1 MIDNILDCWGKIPRV
16 LRHYFAYMKLQKK
29 LLGRYK
35 YWTHD
40 LDKVLMYILF
50 PFLGLNII
58 KQIHR
63 GWCRHHILTSKT
75 VDEVD
80 YVAAAID
87 WECCRFT
94 KPNEPMNAREYL
106 EYAYSKGKLGDLH
119 YYNMNTVL
127 RSIGL

>member
-40 LDKVLMYILF
+40 LDKVFMYIFF
-50 PFLGLNII
+50 PFLGLNMI

-63 GWCRHHILTSKT
+63 GWCRHHILVSKS

-94 KPNEPMNAREYL
+94 KFNEPMNAREYL
-106 EYAYSKGKLGDLH
+106 EHAKDKIGQIH
-119 YYNMNTVL
+119 YELMDNQLKQFNL
-127 RSIGL
+127 